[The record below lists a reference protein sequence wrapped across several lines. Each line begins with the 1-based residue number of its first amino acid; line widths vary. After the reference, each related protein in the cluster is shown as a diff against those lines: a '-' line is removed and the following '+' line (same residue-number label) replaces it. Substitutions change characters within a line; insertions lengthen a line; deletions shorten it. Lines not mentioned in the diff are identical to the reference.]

1 LEYRNAPP
9 ASERRNAVGEIRAVG
24 DDTGTPSVTLRAI
37 RPDVVD
43 DYGSVWMADCF
54 DEALSQRLPALVW
67 AHDWSNPIG
76 RGVDYRTSGDGPDV
90 IFEFDDFDAVPTARR
105 AYVQTKSGTI
115 RDCSVGFSV
124 PSGGRREPTADEQQ
138 KWPGVREVITRAE
151 LDEVSLVLR
160 GAVPGAKV
168 LAVRSGAMVPAQLAG
183 DLLAQLGA
191 GTITL
196 EDALR
201 QAREGAVAETGEQ
214 APGGEETPPGEPT
227 PEEVEAAAAA
237 EVAAV
242 ALDAEADDALA
253 LVSDRSR

>member
-1 LEYRNAPP
+1 MKCRTIEYRNAPLGG
-9 ASERRNAVGEIRAVG
+9 ERRNGTGEIRAVT
-24 DDTGTPSVTLRAI
+24 DETGTPSVTLRAI

-54 DEALSQRLPALVW
+54 DEALGQRLPALVW

-76 RGVDYRTSGDGPDV
+76 RGVDFRTSGDGPDI
-90 IFEFDDFDAVPTARR
+90 IFEFDDFEAVPTARR

-124 PSGGRREPTADEQQ
+124 PSGGRREPTSDEQ
-138 KWPGVREVITRAE
+138 KRWPGVREIITKAE

-168 LAVRSGAMVPAQLAG
+168 MAVRSGSVIPADLAG
-183 DLLAQLGA
+183 SLLAQLGA

-201 QAREGAVAETGEQ
+201 QAREGATAAEAGEEIPPPEGEQ
-214 APGGEETPPGEPT
+214 KPET
-227 PEEVEAAAAA
+227 EVDDEAAAALEA
-237 EVAAV
+237 EM
-242 ALDAEADDALA
+242 DDALA
-253 LVSDRSR
+253 VLAERSR